1 MVIQLAGQEAVL
13 PLHSVARE
21 FNVDPDSADGKMLKL
36 IEQALGF
43 VVTLRLGDKLPSELN
58 GGAASWEPDKQDR
71 RIAASRVQYNLVRCV
86 FARLGKKVPTTG
98 GGAPGWEDDPKN
110 RALLEQA
117 ITAAAAELDV
127 TDLAEVVSRVASI
140 SEEMAYIESMR
151 RALTRGIGSIRE
163 KLLGINAGACPISEQ
178 ETIKQVQTL
187 ARVGIKEIMGRFDEV
202 DAFLDD
208 VLAMLRDQP
217 VVIAAIRQQRDWLFR
232 TNRSWTA
239 VFADWAAASKHVD
252 EFLLK
257 VVDRTYLFLAPRFM
271 TFQEW
276 TSAEAKLQKP
286 SRKDVW

>member
-1 MVIQLAGQEAVL
+1 MSQSVSQICYLSHAGFRLLGEPVFRLSEGTRIPSMVIQLAGQEAVL

-127 TDLAEVVSRVASI
+127 TDLAEVVSCADAWHRQHTGKA
-140 SEEMAYIESMR
+140 
-151 RALTRGIGSIRE
+151 
-163 KLLGINAGACPISEQ
+163 AG
-178 ETIKQVQTL
+178 
-187 ARVGIKEIMGRFDEV
+187 
-202 DAFLDD
+202 
-208 VLAMLRDQP
+208 
-217 VVIAAIRQQRDWLFR
+217 
-232 TNRSWTA
+232 
-239 VFADWAAASKHVD
+239 H
-252 EFLLK
+252 
-257 VVDRTYLFLAPRFM
+257 
-271 TFQEW
+271 
-276 TSAEAKLQKP
+276 
-286 SRKDVW
+286 